1 MNMPGPGDKE
11 APARQDSSTQD
22 SNLPYLQAQQHDLV
36 IWRYW
41 PNVQGMH
48 VGYAFSKR
56 YLLFIAL
63 LMCVAI
69 GTVCLDWFF
78 HLGLGGLV
86 AVVVIFLTF
95 SRAFQNLTRYNGY
108 YEVNQQGEPIRFLG
122 NGITMPGELSLGH
135 PLSRKRFLR
144 SIRG

>member
-1 MNMPGPGDKE
+1 MIHD
-11 APARQDSSTQD
+11 R
-22 SNLPYLQAQQHDLV
+22 QAQQRDLV

-69 GTVCLDWFF
+69 GIVCLDWFF
-78 HLGLGGLV
+78 HLGLGGLL
-86 AVVVIFLTF
+86 AILVIFFMFGLA
-95 SRAFQNLTRYNGY
+95 SRGLTRHSGY
-108 YEVNQQGEPIRFLG
+108 YEVHQQGEPVRFLG
-122 NGITMPGELSLGH
+122 NEFTKPGELSLGR

-144 SIRG
+144 SIKD